1 MKIEIGKLIE
11 IVDERNTDASINT
24 FYGININKEFM
35 PTVANTDGID
45 CKKYKV
51 VRKNRFVFSGM
62 QTGRDEC
69 IRIGLFTEDD
79 PIIISPAY
87 TTFEITRSD
96 LVLNKYFFMRF
107 LSKEMDRYGS
117 FLSDSSIRSNL
128 DWERFCE
135 IEIDLPSII
144 VQKKYVDVYN
154 SLLQNQKVYEKGL
167 DDLKLTCDAYIE
179 NLRHDV
185 TAVTIG
191 DYIKESDERNTSLKY
206 DVSAVKGV
214 SIQKTFIET
223 KADMDGVSLS
233 PYLIV
238 HPDYFSFVSVTSRNG
253 GKISIA
259 YNDRDESFIVSSS
272 YIVFNVERIDIL
284 LPEFLFIFLNR
295 SEFDRFARF
304 YSWGSAREVFS
315 FEDMKEVKI
324 PIPDMTVQQA
334 IVDIFYAYSE
344 RKAIVEKLKG
354 QIKDI
359 CPILVRGAM
368 EEGG

>member
-191 DYIKESDERNTSLKY
+191 DYIKESDERNTALKY
-206 DVSAVKGV
+206 DINAVKG
-214 SIQKTFIET
+214 ITTEKQFIET
-223 KADMDGVSLS
+223 KANMEDVKLNS
-233 PYLIV
+233 YKIV
-238 HPDYFSFVSVTSRNG
+238 NP
-253 GKISIA
+253 K
-259 YNDRDESFIVSSS
+259 
-272 YIVFNVERIDIL
+272 
-284 LPEFLFIFLNR
+284 
-295 SEFDRFARF
+295 
-304 YSWGSAREVFS
+304 
-315 FEDMKEVKI
+315 
-324 PIPDMTVQQA
+324 
-334 IVDIFYAYSE
+334 
-344 RKAIVEKLKG
+344 
-354 QIKDI
+354 
-359 CPILVRGAM
+359 
-368 EEGG
+368 